1 MGYNLLI
8 NLMGWSLVNAL
19 YDYYIS
25 STYSDL
31 KHDQTPPKGSWA
43 REMGPLISGKSMLVK
58 YDLARLYNGWKK
70 DSLFFG
76 ILNTSSIKKAAYIVI
91 CDGYE

>member
-1 MGYNLLI
+1 
-8 NLMGWSLVNAL
+8 
-19 YDYYIS
+19 
-25 STYSDL
+25 
-31 KHDQTPPKGSWA
+31 
-43 REMGPLISGKSMLVK
+43 MGPLISGKSMLVK
-58 YDLARLYNGWKK
+58 YDLARLYDGWKK